1 MSDSEGSD
9 IDVEGG
15 EFDQGIDGE
24 EAGDP
29 LDRAQVEVNADC
41 GDGWLAA
48 MFGDDDD
55 DDDSDFW
62 GFQNEW
68 ITDDARFRP
77 PTVPTCTLDGG
88 TPVQHPEETTAGF
101 YFNLLWDDQVNYF

>member
-1 MSDSEGSD
+1 MKSEEWRSRMSDSEGSD

-55 DDDSDFW
+55 DDS
-62 GFQNEW
+62 
-68 ITDDARFRP
+68 R
-77 PTVPTCTLDGG
+77 
-88 TPVQHPEETTAGF
+88 
-101 YFNLLWDDQVNYF
+101 LLGISQ